1 MAGCWSGH
9 RWVSMEGQGL
19 VGLDRGRVGLLL
31 CEGVVVG
38 GLALEP
44 GWGVGGIWN
53 ALECDQWYA
62 GGGALS
68 GN

>member
-38 GLALEP
+38 GLALEL
-44 GWGVGGIWN
+44 GVGGRGD
-53 ALECDQWYA
+53 LECFRM
-62 GGGALS
+62 
-68 GN
+68 